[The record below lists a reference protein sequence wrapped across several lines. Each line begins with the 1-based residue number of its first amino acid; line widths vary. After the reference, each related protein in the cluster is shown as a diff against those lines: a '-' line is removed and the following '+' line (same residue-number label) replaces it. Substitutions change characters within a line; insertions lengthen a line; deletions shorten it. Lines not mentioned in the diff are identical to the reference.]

1 MSLSYTNLPV
11 YVGGSNETS
20 ISESSAYIPAT
31 KVDVSYTTSPTPRK
45 LLGEDPSGPFG
56 TGVAEYNFGAP
67 LSANISFSCVIQ
79 KDFENAFGIFEENLA
94 FLPIQIGDNIYQQR
108 YASDISLSVAPYAP
122 VTLDA
127 SFICLDPAIDQQISG
142 DANPYTG
149 ASIPL
154 DSNKLVYGHT
164 CSVENMGNVV
174 GDVQSQINYRKTMSL
189 TPIYT
194 LGSVNATSMIV
205 NSIEEEMSITSTG
218 LNNLI
223 NFSGDVLG
231 SSVKVNVT
239 DVAGLSVSSIPYLE
253 MKEGARVAVERYG
266 VGGGDTVQTTATI
279 KQVTV

>member
-11 YVGGSNETS
+11 YVGLPDATS
-20 ISESSAYIPAT
+20 ISESSAYLPAT
-31 KVDVSYTTSPTPRK
+31 KVDVSYTTSPTPRR
-45 LLGEDPSGPFG
+45 LLGEDIS
-56 TGVAEYNFGAP
+56 TAAAADKYKVGAP
-67 LSANISFSCVIQ
+67 LSANISFSCVLQ
-79 KDFENAFGIFEENLA
+79 ADFALA
-94 FLPIQIGDNIYQQR
+94 TDFFSEDYGFFPIQIGDNVYQKC
-108 YASDISLSVAPYAP
+108 YTTDISVSIAPYVP

-142 DANPYTG
+142 DVTPYTG
-149 ASIPL
+149 GSIPL

-174 GDVQSQINYRKTMSL
+174 GDVQSQINYRKTNSR

-194 LGSVNATSMIV
+194 LGSVNATDMML

-223 NFSGDVLG
+223 NFSGDTL
-231 SSVKVNVT
+231 SSRVIVNLT
-239 DVAGLSVSSIPYLE
+239 DVAGAVSEPNALT
-253 MKEGARVAVERYG
+253 MTEGARVAVERYG

-279 KQVTV
+279 KQVTL